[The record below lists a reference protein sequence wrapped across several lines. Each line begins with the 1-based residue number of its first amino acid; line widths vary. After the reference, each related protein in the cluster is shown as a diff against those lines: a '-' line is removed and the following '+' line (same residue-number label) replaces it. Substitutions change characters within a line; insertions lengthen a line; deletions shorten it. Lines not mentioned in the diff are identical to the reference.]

1 MTNEQIKYS
10 IETGELKLD
19 SWQKFT
25 HYGIVF
31 YILIVPAIFIFI
43 HLKNY
48 LFKTYVPFREDLIWF
63 LIIPPIIAFQ
73 FYKLQ
78 KRRLKL
84 KTIHNRLTREE
95 IDLAIENVAK
105 ELDWKP
111 SLINNK
117 IIIAKTYPGFLS
129 GSWGEQITIL
139 FDKKKILIN
148 SICDPDNRSSV
159 ISFGR
164 NKKNT
169 QRLIKEIQDAS
180 R

>member
-1 MTNEQIKYS
+1 MTKEQIKYS
-10 IETGELKLD
+10 IETGELSLD
-19 SWQKFT
+19 NWQKFT

-31 YILIVPAIFIFI
+31 YLLIIPAVFIFI

-48 LFKTYVPFREDLIWF
+48 LFETHVPFREDMIWF
-63 LIIPPIIAFQ
+63 LIIPPILAFL

-78 KRRLKL
+78 KRKL
-84 KTIHNRLTREE
+84 QFKTIPNRLTREE
-95 IDLAIENVAK
+95 MDLVIENVAE
-105 ELDWKP
+105 ELEWKP

-117 IIIAKTYPGFLS
+117 IIIAKTYPGFFS

-148 SICDPDNRSSV
+148 SICDPDNRSS
-159 ISFGR
+159 IMSMAR
-164 NKKNT
+164 NKQNI
-169 QRLIKEIQDAS
+169 QRLIEEINDAS